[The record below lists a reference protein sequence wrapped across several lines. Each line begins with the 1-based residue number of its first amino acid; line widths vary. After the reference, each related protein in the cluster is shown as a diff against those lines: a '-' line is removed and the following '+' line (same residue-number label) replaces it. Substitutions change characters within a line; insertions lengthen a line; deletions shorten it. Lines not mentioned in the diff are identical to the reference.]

1 VGPLT
6 LSSDSPTATRRI
18 GARLGRHLR
27 PGDVILLL
35 GELGTGK
42 TCFTQGIGRGLGI
55 ADQVKSSSFV
65 LVNEYVGRLKLYQAD
80 LYRLE
85 DPREVMDL
93 ALEET
98 AADGVLAVEWPER
111 AWEELP
117 PEHLL
122 VWLEWVDEH
131 RRRLTLETRGQ
142 QYEELVRALSPRAK
156 RPHAGAT
163 RGSTRLPD
171 EQASLPRA
179 ESRNRSS

>member
-6 LSSDSPTATRRI
+6 LDSDSPAATRRI
-18 GARLGRHLR
+18 GARLGRRLR

-42 TCFTQGIGRGLGI
+42 TCLTQGIGRGLGVT
-55 ADQVKSSSFV
+55 DQVKSSSFV
-65 LVNEYVGRLKLYQAD
+65 LVNEYAGRLKLYHAD

-122 VWLEWVDEH
+122 VRLEWVDER
-131 RRRLTLETRGQ
+131 RRRLTFEAHGRR
-142 QYEELVRALSPRAK
+142 YEELVRALKARPARA
-156 RPHAGAT
+156 G
-163 RGSTRLPD
+163 
-171 EQASLPRA
+171 
-179 ESRNRSS
+179 

>member
-6 LSSDSPTATRRI
+6 LGSDSPAATRRI

-42 TCFTQGIGRGLGI
+42 TCFTQGIGRGLGVT
-55 ADQVKSSSFV
+55 DQVKSSSFV
-65 LVNEYVGRLKLYQAD
+65 LVNEYGGRLKLYHAD

-111 AWEELP
+111 AWDELP

-122 VWLEWVDEH
+122 IRLEWEDER
-131 RRRLTLETRGQ
+131 RRRLTFEGRGQ
-142 QYEELVRALSPRAK
+142 RYDDLVRALSPATK
-156 RPHAGAT
+156 RHRRGAA
-163 RGSTRLPD
+163 RVQR
-171 EQASLPRA
+171 RV
-179 ESRNRSS
+179 

>member
-1 VGPLT
+1 MGPLT
-6 LSSDSPTATRRI
+6 LSSDSPAATRRI

-42 TCFTQGIGRGLGI
+42 TCFTQGIGRGLEVC
-55 ADQVKSSSFV
+55 DQVKSSSFV
-65 LVNEYVGRLKLYQAD
+65 LVNEYGGRLKLYHAD

-111 AWEELP
+111 AWDELP

-122 VWLEWVDEH
+122 VRLEWEDDR
-131 RRRLTLETRGQ
+131 RRRLTFEAHGQ
-142 QYEELVRALSPRAK
+142 RYEELVRALSPGAK
-156 RPHAGAT
+156 RPVH
-163 RGSTRLPD
+163 GSARLR
-171 EQASLPRA
+171 QGRIRLGR
-179 ESRNRSS
+179 RRRRR

>member
-1 VGPLT
+1 VDSLT
-6 LSSDSPTATRRI
+6 LTSNSPADTRRI

-42 TCFTQGIGRGLGI
+42 TCLTQGIGQGLG
-55 ADQVKSSSFV
+55 ATDQVKSSSFV
-65 LVNEYVGRLKLYQAD
+65 LVNEYGGRLKLYHAD

-93 ALEET
+93 ALEEN

-111 AWEELP
+111 AWQELP

-122 VWLEWVDEH
+122 VHLEWEDER
-131 RRRLTLETRGQ
+131 RRRLTFQARGRR
-142 QYEELVRALSPRAK
+142 YEELVRALERRTPPGGLGAARGRRA
-156 RPHAGAT
+156 
-163 RGSTRLPD
+163 
-171 EQASLPRA
+171 
-179 ESRNRSS
+179 